1 MSEADTGTTT
11 HSSEKIDAVLMIW
24 GTFAIRYKQS
34 WTSSHPSDQSSI
46 AYSLALNEWC
56 KDITGLRK
64 SDIAKG
70 LEGSKKDSRFSAF
83 APNSMQFRALCVDSE
98 DEKESLLAEL
108 TKWGQ
113 LDQSERSQK
122 GLWLVRNMKNY
133 HYFKAFATEIQ
144 ARKMFDAVYKG
155 LQKHLA
161 DGGELPEFHVEIEHV
176 EQPPMAMEKRSSFFA
191 DLMKS
196 VDNPQGAQQ

>member
-1 MSEADTGTTT
+1 MTENFADLWLNKYGSTPNEENSRSWRVALTGLTKGQIDTGLK
-11 HSSEKIDAVLMIW
+11 EVVLQCLEYPPVPPKFR
-24 GTFAIRYKQS
+24 GLCL
-34 WTSSHPSDQSSI
+34 SHD
-46 AYSLALNEWC
+46 
-56 KDITGLRK
+56 
-64 SDIAKG
+64 
-70 LEGSKKDSRFSAF
+70 
-83 APNSMQFRALCVDSE
+83 E
-98 DEKESLLAEL
+98 DEKESLFSML

-144 ARKMFDAVYKG
+144 ARKMFDAVYKD

-176 EQPPMAMEKRSSFFA
+176 EQPPMPMEKRSSFFA
-191 DLMKS
+191 DLMKA
-196 VDNPQGAQQ
+196 VDNPQGA